1 MKRILVTTDH
11 SAESQVAFALTKS
24 LSEKFDSKIDLLTVI
39 EDPAQAAV
47 IYALDNP
54 IVPTKDVQEQ
64 FKEKVMRDLHAL
76 ASEHLTDREVTCHVV
91 LAEHAV
97 HSAILSFVREHN
109 IDLVVMASHGRT
121 GLKRLLIGSVV
132 ERVVRECPCPILTVP
147 SHGD

>member
-1 MKRILVTTDH
+1 M
-11 SAESQVAFALTKS
+11 ANALA
-24 LSEKFDSKIDLLTVI
+24 EKFDAQIDLLTVI

-64 FKEKVMRDLHAL
+64 YKEKVMNDLKVL
-76 ASEHLTDREVTCHVV
+76 ASEHLPERNVTCHVEF
-91 LAEHAV
+91 AESAV
-97 HSAILSFVREHN
+97 HSKILSFVKDHN

-121 GLKRLLIGSVV
+121 GLKRILIGSVV

-147 SHGD
+147 SRGE